1 MNIPVK
7 TGGYAVNGD
16 KPPQLT
22 TNSSIKA
29 ISDMLYIYK
38 SQQMYIN
45 EKSYTMRLIENL
57 YELGY
62 YINNEE
68 LFKE

>member
-1 MNIPVK
+1 MEIPVT

-38 SQQMYIN
+38 SQMYIN
-45 EKSYTMRLIENL
+45 EKSYTMRLVENL

-62 YINNEE
+62 YINNET